1 MRMRYSEAMKHNTRR
16 CGVLMHPTSLPS
28 THGIGSLGDEAF
40 AFIDLLSQAQVRLWQ
55 ILPLGP
61 TGYGDSPYAARSSFA
76 GNELLIDLKS
86 LAYDGYLDVEDVLF
100 SPVFP
105 LDRVDYGQ
113 VRAYKEPLLEKAADL
128 FLAEAE
134 EDERAAYEA
143 FKNENAWFLDDYAL
157 YQVLCR
163 VYNDSRW
170 FEVWP
175 AELRLRKPSAL
186 TTVRKT
192 YEREI
197 ERIKVQQYFFF
208 TQWAKLKA
216 YANTHQVQIIGD
228 IPIFVA
234 PDSVD
239 AWANRHLLKMDKD
252 GRQTVSSGVPPDAFS
267 SDGQLWGNPV
277 YDWEAHRKEKFSWW
291 IKRIEETL
299 KSCDIIRIDHFRGFA
314 AYWEVPQ
321 GEKTAMNGSWEK
333 APGEELFAALKE
345 KLGENLPIIAEDLG
359 VITEDVEALR
369 DSNNFPGMKILQF
382 AFNVE
387 HGTLDATNAYLPH
400 NCEYNSVIYTGT
412 HDNNTSRG
420 WYESL
425 DGLTQDLVRRYL
437 ECPGEQVVWQLIR
450 QMLLSSSK
458 DAILPMQDWLE
469 LAQEGRMNIPSTCG
483 TSNWSWR
490 ASSLQLEA
498 WRIDRLRSLIEMS
511 GRTGA

>member
-1 MRMRYSEAMKHNTRR
+1 MQYSEAMKHNIRR

-28 THGIGSLGDEAF
+28 NHGIGSLGDEAF

-100 SPVFP
+100 APAFP

-128 FLAEAE
+128 FLHEAE
-134 EDERAAYEA
+134 VAERAAYETFA
-143 FKNENAWFLDDYAL
+143 NENAWFLDDYAL
-157 YQVLCR
+157 YQVLCK

-170 FEVWP
+170 FEIWP
-175 AELRLRKPSAL
+175 AELRLREASAL
-186 TTVRKT
+186 EKVRKQ
-192 YEREI
+192 YAKEI
-197 ERIKVQQYFFF
+197 ERIKVQQFFFF
-208 TQWAKLKA
+208 TQWTKLKA

-239 AWANRHLLKMDKD
+239 AWANRHLLKMDD
-252 GRQTVSSGVPPDAFS
+252 EGRQTVSSGVPPDAFS

-277 YDWEAHRKEKFSWW
+277 YDWEAHRKEHFSWW
-291 IKRIEETL
+291 IKRIEQTL

-314 AYWEVPQ
+314 AYWEVKR
-321 GEKTAMNGSWEK
+321 GEKTAMNGKWVN
-333 APGEELFAALKE
+333 APGQELFVALRE
-345 KLGENLPIIAEDLG
+345 KLGSDLPIIAEDLG

-369 DSNNFPGMKILQF
+369 DANNFPGMKILQF

-387 HGTLDATNAYLPH
+387 NGMLDATNAYLPH
-400 NCEYNSVIYTGT
+400 NCQYTSVIYTGT
-412 HDNNTSRG
+412 HDNNTTRG
-420 WYESL
+420 WYENL
-425 DGLTQDLVRRYL
+425 DGLTKDLVRRYL
-437 ECPGEQVVWQLIR
+437 ECPDDQVVWQLIR

-469 LAQEGRMNIPSTCG
+469 LGQEGRMNIPSTCG

-490 ASSLQLEA
+490 ARNLHPDA
-498 WRIDRLRSLIEMS
+498 WRIDRLRSLIELS
-511 GRTGA
+511 GRTGS